1 MHKQYWIAIT
11 YNPIHAPSITDGIRY
26 PNLDGASSITAVTI
40 ENSTYALVASF
51 ADGGSVEI
59 VRLHSPLL
67 SIIANNTHPLYAK
80 TGDSLSIEFTV
91 NNTIASSSAS
101 ILESGLNQTIIQIDR
116 DFKATVI
123 VPSTQRESYAN
134 FNIHVT
140 DTVGETL
147 SITED
152 DLPFN
157 VFIDTKRPRI
167 ELVGDV
173 SYFISKDTINPF
185 IPNVTVADGDPRYS
199 GGFTLS
205 TNDTNDKIDTAINGS
220 VYNYTYTADADP
232 AGNPGESV
240 SRIITIIDAAPIT
253 VTSLSIASSS
263 GNNFANAGKTITVT
277 LETDGNDLGNFTG
290 TLLDRSFTNTTSGG
304 DATFTTTVSSND
316 TNGNA
321 TFSITVTNSSGNKIL
336 VTNYS
341 ITDGSFVTIDT
352 IKPVITV
359 KDASN
364 NTVFQ
369 GNTYQDPG
377 TTITDANGS
386 SMFMIWTPLS
396 LRDATSA

>member
-1 MHKQYWIAIT
+1 M
-11 YNPIHAPSITDGIRY
+11 
-26 PNLDGASSITAVTI
+26 
-40 ENSTYALVASF
+40 
-51 ADGGSVEI
+51 
-59 VRLHSPLL
+59 
-67 SIIANNTHPLYAK
+67 YAK

-134 FNIHVT
+134 FNINVT

-185 IPNVTVADGDPRYS
+185 IPNVTVADGDPNYS

-205 TNDTNDKIDTAINGS
+205 TNDTNDKIDTAIIGS

-263 GNNFANAGKTITVT
+263 GNNFANTGKTITVT
-277 LETDGNDLGNFTG
+277 LETDGNRIWAVLNYCEKLRLVRIIVSGVVMDHLMFATRVWLPASNENAG
-290 TLLDRSFTNTTSGG
+290 TPVLRVKTSGC
-304 DATFTTTVSSND
+304 AIVVASTHALVRHFQTIISSYSKVAK
-316 TNGNA
+316 TLPRLLQCRQLSFYTYCA
-321 TFSITVTNSSGNKIL
+321 EL
-336 VTNYS
+336 VYL
-341 ITDGSFVTIDT
+341 
-352 IKPVITV
+352 KPPAI
-359 KDASN
+359 
-364 NTVFQ
+364 
-369 GNTYQDPG
+369 
-377 TTITDANGS
+377 
-386 SMFMIWTPLS
+386 
-396 LRDATSA
+396 